1 MVKDNTIG
9 VFLEDLASQKG
20 TPGGGS
26 AAALI
31 GAIAAALVSM
41 VCNLTIGKAQ
51 YRDFEEELK
60 SVLTK
65 AEELRGELT
74 KLIEDDIEAF
84 DAVMRAYGMPRL
96 TQDESTTRAQAIQAA
111 LKKATLVPM
120 RCCRACREVIT
131 IGGVVA
137 EKGNRNVVSD
147 AGVAAVA
154 AYAALQSAALN
165 VFTNAKATTDRVFAE
180 AQLAELEQLLSG
192 AATAL
197 EASYQ
202 VVKKK
207 LG

>member
-1 MVKDNTIG
+1 
-9 VFLEDLASQKG
+9 
-20 TPGGGS
+20 
-26 AAALI
+26 
-31 GAIAAALVSM
+31 
-41 VCNLTIGKAQ
+41 
-51 YRDFEEELK
+51 
-60 SVLTK
+60 
-65 AEELRGELT
+65 
-74 KLIEDDIEAF
+74 
-84 DAVMRAYGMPRL
+84 
-96 TQDESTTRAQAIQAA
+96 
-111 LKKATLVPM
+111 LVPM